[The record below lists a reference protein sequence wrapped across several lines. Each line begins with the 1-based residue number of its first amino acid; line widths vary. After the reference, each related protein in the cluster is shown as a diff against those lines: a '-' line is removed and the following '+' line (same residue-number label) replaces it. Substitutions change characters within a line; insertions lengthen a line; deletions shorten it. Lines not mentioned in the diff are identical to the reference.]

1 MNVAHKSDTPTG
13 GEHDRESVK
22 GRVALVTGAGRGLGA
37 GLAQALGHA
46 GAQVVVNYKHD
57 AQAADS
63 VVRAVEHAGGKALAV
78 RADVT
83 DWHQAGRLV
92 ERTLGA
98 FGSLDVLVNAVGAF
112 VWHPVAEI
120 EPAEWRRLISSNLDS
135 VFHMCR
141 LAIPHM
147 RKQHWGRIVNL
158 GAVGA
163 ERTLAQPRVAAY
175 SAAKAAVVAFS
186 KALALEEARAGI
198 TVNVVAPGVME
209 DHKHP
214 GEPND
219 HVVERIPVGRA
230 GTPDE
235 LARAVLFFAS
245 PSSGF
250 VTGQVLAVA
259 GGWHL

>member
-1 MNVAHKSDTPTG
+1 MNAADKTDG
-13 GEHDRESVK
+13 GSVK
-22 GRVALVTGAGRGLGA
+22 GRVALVTGSGRGLGA
-37 GLAQALGHA
+37 GVALALGRA
-46 GAQVVVNYKHD
+46 GARVVVNYRSD
-57 AQAADS
+57 ARSADAL
-63 VVRAVEHAGGKALAV
+63 VRQVQRHGGEAVAV
-78 RADVT
+78 RADVA
-83 DWHQAGRLV
+83 DWTQAGALV
-92 ERTLGA
+92 DRALAA
-98 FGSLDVLVNAVGAF
+98 FGSVDVLVNAVGAF

-120 EPAEWRRLISSNLDS
+120 EPSEWRRLISSNLDS

-141 LAIPHM
+141 LTLPHM
-147 RKQHWGRIVNL
+147 RKQHWGRIVSL

-186 KALALEEARAGI
+186 KALALEEARNGI
-198 TVNVVAPGVME
+198 TVNVVSPGVME
-209 DHKHP
+209 DHKNP

-219 HVVERIPVGRA
+219 HVVERIPIGRA
-230 GTPDE
+230 GDPDE
-235 LARAVLFFAS
+235 LARAVLFFAA

>member
-1 MNVAHKSDTPTG
+1 MNAADKTDSI
-13 GEHDRESVK
+13 R

-37 GLAQALGHA
+37 GVALALGRA
-46 GAQVVVNYKHD
+46 GARVVVNYKTESRT
-57 AQAADS
+57 AETVARTIQ
-63 VVRAVEHAGGKALAV
+63 REGGEALAV
-78 RADVT
+78 RADVA
-83 DWHQAGRLV
+83 DWNEAGALV
-92 ERTLGA
+92 ERTLQA
-98 FGSLDVLVNAVGAF
+98 FGSVDVLVNAVGAF
-112 VWHPVAEI
+112 VWHQVAEI
-120 EPAEWRRLISSNLDS
+120 EPSEWRRLVSSNLDS

-141 LAIPHM
+141 LSIPHM
-147 RKQHWGRIVNL
+147 RKQHWGRIVSL

-163 ERTLAQPRVAAY
+163 ERTLAHPRVAAY

-186 KALALEEARAGI
+186 KALALEEARNGI

-230 GTPDE
+230 GDPDE